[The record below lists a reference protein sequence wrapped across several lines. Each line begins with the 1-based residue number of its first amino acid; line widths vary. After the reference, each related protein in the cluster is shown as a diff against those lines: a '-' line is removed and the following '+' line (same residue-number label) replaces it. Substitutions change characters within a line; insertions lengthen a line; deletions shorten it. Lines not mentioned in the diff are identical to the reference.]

1 MCLYSR
7 HSSIGDLSVVIVIIK
22 ICITFFDYY
31 DVHFTSYKFCMTT
44 LFAMLI
50 HVYIVNNRAQGPEWP
65 IAI

>member
-7 HSSIGDLSVVIVIIK
+7 HSGIGDLSVAIVIIK
-22 ICITFFDYY
+22 ICITFLIIMMCI
-31 DVHFTSYKFCMTT
+31 FTSYKFCMTI